1 MLQRL
6 RLRPRRRL
14 RRARSSSV
22 PCTRAALRRPS
33 VWLVMHPRESF
44 AWAKEFL
51 LPIILAIFI
60 SFLLAPVVSRLE
72 RYGLHPVLA
81 ILSVVALAFG
91 IIGALCSTVSVQ
103 ALDLV
108 NSLPKYR
115 DNIHAK
121 WAAIQ
126 AGPPGPLNLAFSNI
140 GVLADDLSKVSG
152 TAGVNQPEPTKVEI
166 VGGPESV
173 FRVIRSSAAPIMG
186 PIAELAVVVVL
197 VVFILLERKRFRNRF
212 LRLTGHSHLATTTL
226 AIDEAG
232 SRITSFLL
240 GQLLV
245 NSGYAL
251 VLGIGL
257 TLIGIPNAILW
268 VILTLVLR
276 FLPYVGLWISAS
288 FPLVLS
294 VAISASWK
302 EPILTLALY
311 VFLEV
316 FTNNV
321 VEPFVLGGST
331 GISPLAVIVSAL
343 FWTWLWGPIGLLLA
357 TPLTASLVVLG
368 RYFSPLHFFSA
379 LLAES
384 PPTPS
389 ETKLIRF
396 LTENRLSEA
405 KALVFE
411 AGGRHLTPIVAEEL
425 IVPAVR
431 ATENDLFP
439 GPSVSQTKSRIYE
452 QIRALIEELPAP
464 PITDSEQRPEPKDLG
479 LVIVPLVGEGDEVVG
494 QVLARLLQFEGIGA
508 SVLSWKALR
517 AEKVERLQE
526 SHAKCIILSAV
537 ESRAT
542 IAIGNMTRSIQDLIP
557 DAMVCVGLWNL
568 PREGAARLIRKIT
581 ESSAKRVFTNLNE
594 VVRAM
599 VYLAFPPSQ
608 EPDPE
613 DLHAHR

>member
-1 MLQRL
+1 MPDNSESTKPGGFTKLIEL
-6 RLRPRRRL
+6 
-14 RRARSSSV
+14 AY
-22 PCTRAALRRPS
+22 
-33 VWLVMHPRESF
+33 LVVILCAF

-60 SFLLAPVVSRLE
+60 SFLLAPIVSRLE

-81 ILSVVALAFG
+81 VLSIVALAFG

-108 NSLPKYR
+108 NSLPKYQ

-126 AGPPGPLNLAFSNI
+126 AGPPGPLNLAFRNI
-140 GVLADDLSKVSG
+140 GVLVDDLSKVSG
-152 TAGVNQPEPTKVEI
+152 TASATQQPAPTKVEI
-166 VGGPESV
+166 VGGSESV
-173 FRVIRSSAAPIMG
+173 FRVVRNSVAPIMG
-186 PIAELAVVVVL
+186 PIAESAVVVVL
-197 VVFILLERKRFRNRF
+197 VVFILLERKRFRSRF

-245 NSGYAL
+245 NSAYAL

-257 TLIGIPNAILW
+257 TMIGIPNAILW
-268 VILTLVLR
+268 AVLTLVLR

-294 VAISASWK
+294 IAISASWK
-302 EPILTLALY
+302 EPILTLGLY

-368 RYFSPLHFFSA
+368 RYFSALHFCSA

-405 KALVFE
+405 KALIFE
-411 AGGRHLTPIVAEEL
+411 TGGRHLTPILAEEL
-425 IVPAVR
+425 IVPAIR
-431 ATENDLFP
+431 AIENDLFP
-439 GPSVSQTKSRIYE
+439 GSSASQTKSRIYE
-452 QIRALIEELPAP
+452 QIRELIEELPTP
-464 PITDSEQRPEPKDLG
+464 PIADTEQRPEPKDLG
-479 LVIVPLVGEGDEVVG
+479 LVIVPLLGEGDELVG
-494 QVLARLLQFEGIGA
+494 QVLARLLQFEGIGT
-508 SVLSWKALR
+508 SLLSWKALR
-517 AEKVERLQE
+517 AEKVERLKE

-537 ESRAT
+537 ESRAA
-542 IAIGNMTRSIQDLIP
+542 IAIGNITRSIQDLIP

-568 PREGAARLIRKIT
+568 PREGAARLIRRIT
-581 ESSAKRVFTNLNE
+581 ESSVKRVFTNLNE
-594 VVRAM
+594 AVRAT
-599 VYLAFPPSQ
+599 VYLAFPSSQ
-608 EPDPE
+608 ERDSE
-613 DLHAHR
+613 NMHANR

>member
-1 MLQRL
+1 M
-6 RLRPRRRL
+6 PDN
-14 RRARSSSV
+14 S
-22 PCTRAALRRPS
+22 
-33 VWLVMHPRESF
+33 ESAKLGGFTKLIELAYVVVVLCAF
-44 AWAKEFL
+44 AWTKEFL

-72 RYGLHPVLA
+72 RWGLHPILA
-81 ILSVVALAFG
+81 ALGIVALACG
-91 IIGALCSTVSVQ
+91 IIVALASTLSVQ

-126 AGPPGPLNLAFSNI
+126 SGPPGPLNLAFSNI
-140 GVLADDLSKVSG
+140 SVLVDDLSKVSA
-152 TAGVNQPEPTKVEI
+152 TDNATQQPAPTKVEI
-166 VGGPESV
+166 VGSPESV
-173 FRVIRSSAAPIMG
+173 FKLIFNSVTPVLG
-186 PIAELAVVVVL
+186 PVAELAVVVVL

-232 SRITSFLL
+232 SRITKFLL

-268 VILTLVLR
+268 AVLTLVLR

-288 FPLVLS
+288 FPLILS

-302 EPILTLALY
+302 EPILTLGLY

-368 RYFSPLHFFSA
+368 RYFSPLHFCSA

-384 PPTPS
+384 PPTSS

-396 LTENRLSEA
+396 LIENRLSEA
-405 KALVFE
+405 RALIFE
-411 AGGRHLTPIVAEEL
+411 TGERHLTPVVAEEL
-425 IVPAVR
+425 ILPAIR
-431 ATENDLFP
+431 AIENDLFP
-439 GPSVSQTKSRIYE
+439 GSSASQRKSAIYE
-452 QIRALIEELPAP
+452 QIRALLEELPDP
-464 PITDSEQRPEPKDLG
+464 PRTDSEQPSEPKDLG
-479 LVIVPLVGEGDEVVG
+479 LVIVPVIGEGDEVVG
-494 QVLARLLQFEGIGA
+494 QVLARLLQAEGIGT
-508 SVLSWKALR
+508 SLLPWKTLR
-517 AEKVERLQE
+517 AEKVERLKE
-526 SHAKCIILSAV
+526 SNANCIILSAV
-537 ESRAT
+537 ESRAA
-542 IAIGNMTRSIQDLIP
+542 IVIGNMTRSIQDLIP
-557 DAMVCVGLWNL
+557 DAMVCVGLWTL
-568 PREGAARLIRKIT
+568 PREGAARLIRRIT

-594 VVRAM
+594 AVRAI
-599 VYLAFPPSQ
+599 VSLAFPASQ
-608 EPDPE
+608 ERDSE
-613 DLHAHR
+613 DMHAHR